1 MDVLIA
7 PTQTPPPTPEE
18 PVQIPA
24 EDRLIRVSAWQ
35 LSREGGPQ
43 QARRLLR
50 SHVAEHVDGPAL
62 DEADV
67 VVSELATNAF
77 VHTGGPCELR
87 LVQYAGFP
95 IVYEIADVGD
105 QEDIVAK
112 RLAEALVCP
121 AVADDPD
128 IAHLDEGGFG
138 LSIVAALTK
147 GHCGV
152 RPARL
157 YHSTQA
163 GKGVWFALPA
173 LGRRSCGSATSG

>member
-1 MDVLIA
+1 MDVLLA
-7 PTQTPPPTPEE
+7 PTQTPPPTPEQ

-24 EDRLIRVSAWQ
+24 ENCLIRVTAWR

-95 IVYEIADVGD
+95 IVCEIADVGA

-112 RLAEALVCP
+112 RLAEALTP
-121 AVADDPD
+121 AAVADDSD

-138 LSIVAALTK
+138 LSIVAALAK

-157 YHSTQA
+157 YHSGQV
-163 GKGVWFALPA
+163 GKGVWFAVPA
-173 LGRRSCGSATSG
+173 LGRRSCDSATPG